1 MEEAA
6 EAQEKVCMIHYRQME
21 KADRDPLHAVRA
33 EDECRNLLAAV
44 PELASS
50 LRARSSCCGIFRK

>member
-6 EAQEKVCMIHYRQME
+6 EAQERVCDIHYKQMD

-33 EDECRNLLAAV
+33 EDECRQLLLSV
-44 PELASS
+44 SQ
-50 LRARSSCCGIFRK
+50 